1 MEKITLA
8 ENLHLVNENQSLRR
22 NLMKI
27 IEKHKMSEFE
37 DLLAALS
44 ISELQRER
52 ITFLIKELQYVE
64 ERKKTLIEEEKIHS
78 ALKTISSA
86 DNLEER
92 LQNARYK
99 KQQIEMELEGLERKK
114 TRDLTEIKKNSVR
127 QDVSVLLNL

>member
-27 IEKHKMSEFE
+27 IEKNKMNEFE
-37 DLLAALS
+37 DLLAAFS

-64 ERKKTLIEEEKIHS
+64 DRKKTLVEEEKIHS
-78 ALKTISSA
+78 ALKSISSA

-92 LQNARYK
+92 LQNAKYK
-99 KQQIEMELEGLERKK
+99 KQQLEMELEGLERKK
-114 TRDLTEIKKNSVR
+114 TRDLTEIKKSSAN

>member
-27 IEKHKMSEFE
+27 IEKNKMNEFE
-37 DLLAALS
+37 DLLAAFS

-64 ERKKTLIEEEKIHS
+64 DRKKTLVEEEKIHS
-78 ALKTISSA
+78 ALKSISSA

-92 LQNARYK
+92 LQNAKYK
-99 KQQIEMELEGLERKK
+99 KQQLEMELEGLERKK
-114 TRDLTEIKKNSVR
+114 TRDLTEIKKSSAK

>member
-64 ERKKTLIEEEKIHS
+64 DRKKTLIEEEKIHS

>member
-27 IEKHKMSEFE
+27 IEKHKMNEFE

-64 ERKKTLIEEEKIHS
+64 DRKKTLIEEEKIHS